1 MGARQ
6 SANRPIRSGTS
17 VNSTFRLPVPG
28 FGDKISGLDNSL
40 IAFNNRPAFQSGF
53 SVSRRVAV
61 LLLRAASTRGRTGRP
76 AEAPPWLSLFFSPFL
91 PLTPSNPSSR
101 AESFR
106 TRAIKDGG
114 NGGNM
119 RCVTHSSP
127 FPPRDSTLLY
137 QIRGNRNFTIV
148 GDTHLIDAMT
158 RLEPSYTRARI
169 GYTKERLDFGWKDTR
184 LFIATLSA
192 FRFGSID
199 ESISRGDVRSFRP
212 SSHHPRRVSLF
223 LSPFLPFLPS
233 FFPSLFSF
241 FISSIRV
248 VASIRSSS
256 GVRLRHRYQFPLFI

>member
-1 MGARQ
+1 M
-6 SANRPIRSGTS
+6 
-17 VNSTFRLPVPG
+17 NSTFRLPVPG
-28 FGDKISGLDNSL
+28 IGDKISGLDNSL

-199 ESISRGDVRSFRP
+199 ESISRGDVRSFP
-212 SSHHPRRVSLF
+212 SPTSSFSLSLS
-223 LSPFLPFLPS
+223 LSPFPSFLLPLPFL
-233 FFPSLFSF
+233 FFYFLHPCCGFDTFLIRCSITPPLS
-241 FISSIRV
+241 ISIVYITISIV
-248 VASIRSSS
+248 
-256 GVRLRHRYQFPLFI
+256 Y